1 MNIIISMVAAAA
13 LVTLTACGGASNEEA
28 ADENAEAKEGVFD
41 PMVETMDRAREVE
54 DLVQQQKKDVDEAL
68 EQAQKKKDAGD
79 NED

>member
-13 LVTLTACGGASNEEA
+13 LATLTACGGASNEEA

-54 DLVQQQKKDVDEAL
+54 DLVQQQKKDIDEAL

>member
-1 MNIIISMVAAAA
+1 MKIIISMVAAVA
-13 LVTLTACGGASNEEA
+13 LVALTACGGASNEEA

-54 DLVQQQKKDVDEAL
+54 DLVQQQKQDIDEAL
-68 EQAQKKKDAGD
+68 EQAQKKKDATD

>member
-13 LVTLTACGGASNEEA
+13 LATLTACGGASNEEA

-54 DLVQQQKKDVDEAL
+54 DLVQQQKKDIDEAL

-79 NED
+79 NEN

>member
-1 MNIIISMVAAAA
+1 MKIIISMVAAVA
-13 LVTLTACGGASNEEA
+13 LVALIACGGASNEEA

-54 DLVQQQKKDVDEAL
+54 NLVQQQKQDIDEAL
-68 EQAQKKKDAGD
+68 EQAQKKKDATD

>member
-1 MNIIISMVAAAA
+1 MKIIISMVAAVSLVA
-13 LVTLTACGGASNEEA
+13 LIACGGASNEEA

-54 DLVQQQKKDVDEAL
+54 NLVQQKKQDIDEAL
-68 EQAQKKKDAGD
+68 EQAQKKKDAAD

>member
-13 LVTLTACGGASNEEA
+13 LATLTACGGASNEEA

>member
-1 MNIIISMVAAAA
+1 MKIIISMVAAVA
-13 LVTLTACGGASNEEA
+13 LVALTACGGASNEEA

-54 DLVQQQKKDVDEAL
+54 NLVQQQKQDIDEAL
-68 EQAQKKKDAGD
+68 EQAQKKKDAAD

>member
-13 LVTLTACGGASNEEA
+13 LGTLVACGGTSNEEA
-28 ADENAEAKEGVFD
+28 ADESAEAKEGVFD

-79 NED
+79 KED

>member
-13 LVTLTACGGASNEEA
+13 LATLTACGGASNEEA

-79 NED
+79 NEN

>member
-1 MNIIISMVAAAA
+1 MNIIISMAAAAA
-13 LVTLTACGGASNEEA
+13 LATLMACGSASNEEA
-28 ADENAEAKEGVFD
+28 ADENAKAQEGVFD